1 MSFSGLKTAVLRT
14 RDALIAAQTGL
25 TKQDQADLAAGFQSA
40 VVDVLA
46 EKTRRAFVNYTSK
59 VQRSFCVAGGVA
71 ANQAIRAALEH
82 VSAENE
88 ATFIAPPLNLCT
100 DNAAMIA
107 FAAAEQSSL
116 RGPDDMC
123 LSARPR
129 WPLDTK
135 QPAMLGSGK
144 KGAKA

>member
-1 MSFSGLKTAVLRT
+1 MKTLPVIITAIAALCLAVPASAQFGQKPQQSRSQLALEKAEAHKTA
-14 RDALIAAQTGL
+14 
-25 TKQDQADLAAGFQSA
+25 AD
-40 VVDVLA
+40 
-46 EKTRRAFVNYTSK
+46 
-59 VQRSFCVAGGVA
+59 
-71 ANQAIRAALEH
+71 
-82 VSAENE
+82 
-88 ATFIAPPLNLCT
+88 
-100 DNAAMIA
+100 IA